1 MPAQPHAKHG
11 TTVKPSTG
19 QYARQEWA
27 IIGAPCSVIQALAE
41 ALSAHLSGQWEIA
54 YLDADHAAETEAP
67 KPAFAL
73 RYTDQIKSHRL
84 EQAGLLSDFDLR
96 QWLHRADAAL
106 INGNHFTG
114 QRQIVIID
122 PAKQESLARKLD
134 RLTNVSLILLQDG
147 QESPWPFLVEHLQG
161 SAVPVLPLRNTAA
174 IAQWLAG
181 QLQAATPA
189 LQGLVLAGG
198 RSTRMGRDKGLMQY
212 HNKPQR
218 EYMAD
223 LLAPLCKEVF
233 ISCRPEQ
240 AAEIQAPYR
249 PLPDTFH
256 DLGPYG
262 ALLSAFR
269 AYPDSAW
276 MIVACDLPLLNA
288 HTLQFLYTHRNP
300 SRIATAFQSPDNA
313 FPEPL
318 IAIWEPK
325 AYPTLLQFLAQG
337 YSCPRKVL
345 IQCHV
350 QLLTAP
356 DSKALTNV
364 NTPEEAAA
372 LLHSGHSV

>member
-1 MPAQPHAKHG
+1 MPDQPHAKHG
-11 TTVKPSTG
+11 ITVKPSMG

-27 IIGAPCSVIQALAE
+27 IIGAPCSVIQQLAQ
-41 ALSAHLSGQWEIA
+41 ALSARLAGQWDIA
-54 YLDADHAAETEAP
+54 YLDANHTAETEVP
-67 KPAFAL
+67 EPAFAL
-73 RYTDQIKSHRL
+73 RYTDQIKGHRL
-84 EQAGLLSDFDLR
+84 EQAGALSDFDLR
-96 QWLHRADAAL
+96 HWLHRADAAL
-106 INGNHFTG
+106 INGNHFRG

-122 PAKQESLARKLD
+122 PAKRESLSRKLD
-134 RLTNVSLILLQDG
+134 RLTDISLVLLQEG
-147 QESPWPFLVEHLQG
+147 QQSPWPFLAERLQG
-161 SAVPVLPLRNTAA
+161 KATPILPLHNTEA

-181 QLQAATPA
+181 QLQAAAPP
-189 LQGLVLAGG
+189 LRGLVLAGG
-198 RSTRMGRDKGLMQY
+198 RSIRMGRDKGLIQY
-212 HNKPQR
+212 HHKPQR

-249 PLPDTFH
+249 PLPDSFH

-276 MIVACDLPLLNA
+276 MVTACDLPLLDTD
-288 HTLQFLYTHRNP
+288 TLQFLAARRNP

-318 IAIWEPK
+318 IAVWEPK
-325 AYPTLLQFLAQG
+325 AYATLLQFLAQG
-337 YSCPRKVL
+337 YSCPRKTL
-345 IQCHV
+345 IQCHA

-356 DSKALTNV
+356 DPKALTNV
-364 NTPEEAAA
+364 NTPEEWTA
-372 LLHSGHSV
+372 LGESGHNG

>member
-1 MPAQPHAKHG
+1 MPTQPHVKHG
-11 TTVKPSTG
+11 TTVKPSMG

-27 IIGAPCSVIQALAE
+27 IIGASCSVIQQLAE
-41 ALSAHLSGQWEIA
+41 ALSAHLAGQWDIA
-54 YLDADHAAETEAP
+54 YLDADHAAETKVP

-73 RYTDQIKSHRL
+73 RYTDQIKGHRL
-84 EQAGLLSDFDLR
+84 EQAGALSNFDLR
-96 QWLHRADAAL
+96 HWLHRADAVL
-106 INGNHFTG
+106 INGNHFSG

-122 PAKQESLARKLD
+122 PAKRESLSRKLD
-134 RLTNVSLILLQDG
+134 RLTDISAVLLQEG
-147 QESPWPFLVEHLQG
+147 QQSPWPFLTERLQG
-161 SAVPVLPLRNTAA
+161 KTTTILPFRHTEA
-174 IAQWLAG
+174 IAQWLAD
-181 QLQAATPA
+181 QLQAATPP
-189 LQGLVLAGG
+189 LRGLVLAGG
-198 RSTRMGRDKGLMQY
+198 RSTRMGCDKGLIRY
-212 HNKPQR
+212 HHKPHR

-249 PLPDTFH
+249 PLPDSFH

-276 MIVACDLPLLNA
+276 MVTACDLPLLDA
-288 HTLQFLYTHRNP
+288 DSLQFLAARRNP
-300 SRIATAFQSPDNA
+300 SCTATAFQSPEDA

-318 IAIWEPK
+318 IAVWEPK
-325 AYPTLLQFLAQG
+325 AYPTLLEFLAQG

-345 IQCHV
+345 IQCHA

-356 DSKALTNV
+356 NPKALTNV
-364 NTPEEAAA
+364 NTPEEWAA
-372 LLHSGHSV
+372 LVGSGHTE